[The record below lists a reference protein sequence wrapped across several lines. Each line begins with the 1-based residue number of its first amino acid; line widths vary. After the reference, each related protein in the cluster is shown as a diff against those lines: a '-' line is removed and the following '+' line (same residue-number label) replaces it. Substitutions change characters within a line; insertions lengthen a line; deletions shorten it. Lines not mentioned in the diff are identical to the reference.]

1 MGENMG
7 HLSNALKQGA
17 MIAIICLGVSVS
29 ASAGQSNLPKFK
41 TGDLVGIKD
50 NGFIC
55 RSMEGA
61 IAARNIEMARE
72 DGRGEDVQQ
81 ILSYGCLSY
90 SIRPIKIIAYNDYIV
105 PGYPELGRIF
115 VDVREPRS
123 GDTWYAPVE
132 FLEKFKG

>member
-1 MGENMG
+1 MSY
-7 HLSNALKQGA
+7 LVNALKNRA
-17 MIAIICLGVSVS
+17 MIATICLCVSVGTF
-29 ASAGQSNLPKFK
+29 AEQSNLPKFK
-41 TGDLVGIKD
+41 KGDLVSIKEH
-50 NGFIC
+50 GFIC
-55 RSMEGA
+55 RSMDGA

-123 GDTWYAPVE
+123 GDIWYAPVE
-132 FLEKFKG
+132 FLEKYKG